1 MRHTF
6 LLLWA
11 LVALTAAPGILQA
24 QSVDPAHALAQKFAA
39 EKQSETRAPPPAAK
53 PAPPKDARVKA
64 TPAKSIL
71 APPPSADYER
81 EMLDAARAEASAR
94 AQSAKRETLLNP
106 QAQPQTPPAPAPAAV
121 PMQIKIE
128 AKIAAPAIQ
137 VRTAEAQTPKPA
149 AVAPA
154 SGRATFLVVLSHT
167 SERPGSLPRTF
178 DPILCMD
185 AQCYVSSGPA
195 TQAKPIA
202 KPQALS
208 TKNTITA
215 GAGACAG
222 KNQCAFR
229 GIDISAKSRV
239 EIVDLGLVRHERR
252 EALDATIDESCR
264 VEDSDLVCDHPLT
277 APDYRIWIVP
287 EDVAGTAGSDGLEA
301 ALADELPE
309 PDIARDTDK

>member
-6 LLLWA
+6 SLLSA
-11 LVALTAAPGILQA
+11 LIALTAAPGVLQA
-24 QSVDPAHALAQKFAA
+24 QSVDPAHALAQKFAV
-39 EKQSETRAPPPAAK
+39 ENKGVTRTAPAA
-53 PAPPKDARVKA
+53 ASRPKDARVKT
-64 TPAKSIL
+64 TPAESIL

-81 EMLDAARAEASAR
+81 EMLDAARAEADAR
-94 AQSAKRETLLNP
+94 AQASKIEQAKTHIP
-106 QAQPQTPPAPAPAAV
+106 VPPASAPAAV

-137 VRTAEAQTPKPA
+137 VRTADAQTAKPA
-149 AVAPA
+149 AAAPV
-154 SGRATFLVVLSHT
+154 SGRATVLVVLSHT
-167 SERPGSLPRTF
+167 AERPGSLPRTF

-195 TQAKPIA
+195 SQAKPIA

-208 TKNTITA
+208 TKNTIMA

-229 GIDISAKSRV
+229 GVDISAKSQV
-239 EIVDLGLVRHERR
+239 EIVDLGLVRHQHR
-252 EALDATIDESCR
+252 EALDATIDKSCR
-264 VEDSDLVCDHPLT
+264 VEDGDLVCDHPLT

-287 EDVAGTAGSDGLEA
+287 EDVAGAAGPHGLQA

-309 PDIARDTDK
+309 PDIALDTDK

>member
-6 LLLWA
+6 LLLSA
-11 LVALTAAPGILQA
+11 LVALTAAPGVLQA
-24 QSVDPAHALAQKFAA
+24 QSVDPAHALAQKFAI
-39 EKQSETRAPPPAAK
+39 ENQGVTRTAPAAAK

-64 TPAKSIL
+64 TPVNSIL
-71 APPPSADYER
+71 APPPNADYER
-81 EMLDAARAEASAR
+81 EMLDAARAEADAR
-94 AQSAKRETLLNP
+94 AQSAKRETPPNP
-106 QAQPQTPPAPAPAAV
+106 QAQTPPPAPAAV

-128 AKIAAPAIQ
+128 ARIAAPAIQ
-137 VRTAEAQTPKPA
+137 VRTADAQTAKPA
-149 AVAPA
+149 PVAPA
-154 SGRATFLVVLSHT
+154 SGRATVLVVLSHT
-167 SERPGSLPRTF
+167 PERPGSLPRTF
-178 DPILCMD
+178 DPILCID

-195 TQAKPIA
+195 SQAKPIA

-229 GIDISAKSRV
+229 GVDISSKSQV

-252 EALDATIDESCR
+252 EALDATIDKSCR
-264 VEDSDLVCDHPLT
+264 VEDGDLVCDHPLT

-287 EDVAGTAGSDGLEA
+287 EDVAATAGSHGLES

>member
-6 LLLWA
+6 SLLSA
-11 LVALTAAPGILQA
+11 LIALTAAPGVLQA
-24 QSVDPAHALAQKFAA
+24 QSVDPAHALAQKFAVENQG
-39 EKQSETRAPPPAAK
+39 EKRAAQPAAK

-64 TPAKSIL
+64 TPVKSIL

-81 EMLDAARAEASAR
+81 EMLDAARAEADAR
-94 AQSAKRETLLNP
+94 AQASKIEQAKTHIP
-106 QAQPQTPPAPAPAAV
+106 VPPASAPAAV

-137 VRTAEAQTPKPA
+137 VRTADAQTAKPA
-149 AVAPA
+149 AVAPI
-154 SGRATFLVVLSHT
+154 SGRATVLVVLSHT
-167 SERPGSLPRTF
+167 PERPGSLPRTF
-178 DPILCMD
+178 DPILCME

-195 TQAKPIA
+195 SQAKPIA

-229 GIDISAKSRV
+229 GVDISAKSQV
-239 EIVDLGLVRHERR
+239 EIVDLGLVRHEHR
-252 EALDATIDESCR
+252 EALDATIDKSCR
-264 VEDSDLVCDHPLT
+264 VEDGDLVCDHPLT

-287 EDVAGTAGSDGLEA
+287 EDVAGAAGSHGLEA

-309 PDIARDTDK
+309 PDIALDTDK

>member
-1 MRHTF
+1 
-6 LLLWA
+6 
-11 LVALTAAPGILQA
+11 
-24 QSVDPAHALAQKFAA
+24 
-39 EKQSETRAPPPAAK
+39 
-53 PAPPKDARVKA
+53 
-64 TPAKSIL
+64 
-71 APPPSADYER
+71 
-81 EMLDAARAEASAR
+81 
-94 AQSAKRETLLNP
+94 
-106 QAQPQTPPAPAPAAV
+106 
-121 PMQIKIE
+121 MQIKIE

-137 VRTAEAQTPKPA
+137 VRTADAQTAKPA

-154 SGRATFLVVLSHT
+154 SGRATVLVVLSHT
-167 SERPGSLPRTF
+167 PERPGSLPRTF

-185 AQCYVSSGPA
+185 AQCYVSSGSV

-229 GIDISAKSRV
+229 GIDISAKSQV

-252 EALDATIDESCR
+252 EALDATIDKSCR
-264 VEDSDLVCDHPLT
+264 VEDGDLACDHPLT

-287 EDVAGTAGSDGLEA
+287 EDVAATAGSHGLES

-309 PDIARDTDK
+309 PDLVLDTDK

>member
-6 LLLWA
+6 SLLSA
-11 LVALTAAPGILQA
+11 LIALTAAPGVLQA
-24 QSVDPAHALAQKFAA
+24 QSVDPAHALAQKFAV
-39 EKQSETRAPPPAAK
+39 ENQGVTRTAPAA
-53 PAPPKDARVKA
+53 ASRPKDARVK
-64 TPAKSIL
+64 TTSAKSIL

-81 EMLDAARAEASAR
+81 EMLDAARAEADAR
-94 AQSAKRETLLNP
+94 AQTSKIEQAKTHIP
-106 QAQPQTPPAPAPAAV
+106 VPPASAPAAV

-137 VRTAEAQTPKPA
+137 VRTADAQTAKPA
-149 AVAPA
+149 AVAPI
-154 SGRATFLVVLSHT
+154 SGRATVLVVLSHT
-167 SERPGSLPRTF
+167 PERPGSLPRTF
-178 DPILCMD
+178 DPILCME

-195 TQAKPIA
+195 SQAKPIA

-229 GIDISAKSRV
+229 GVDISAKSQV
-239 EIVDLGLVRHERR
+239 EIVDLGLVRHEHR
-252 EALDATIDESCR
+252 EALDATIDKSCR
-264 VEDSDLVCDHPLT
+264 VEDGDLVCDHPLT

-287 EDVAGTAGSDGLEA
+287 EDVAGAAGSHGLEA

-309 PDIARDTDK
+309 PDIALDTDK

>member
-6 LLLWA
+6 SLLSA
-11 LVALTAAPGILQA
+11 LVALTAAPGVLQA

-64 TPAKSIL
+64 TPVKSIL
-71 APPPSADYER
+71 APPPSAGYER
-81 EMLDAARAEASAR
+81 EMLDEARAEADAR
-94 AQSAKRETLLNP
+94 AQSAKRETPPSP
-106 QAQPQTPPAPAPAAV
+106 QAQRRTPPPAPAAG

-128 AKIAAPAIQ
+128 ARIAAPAIQ
-137 VRTAEAQTPKPA
+137 VRTADAQTGKPA

-154 SGRATFLVVLSHT
+154 SGRATVLVVLSHT
-167 SERPGSLPRTF
+167 PERPGSLPRTF

-229 GIDISAKSRV
+229 GIDISAKAQV

-252 EALDATIDESCR
+252 EALVAAIDKSCR
-264 VEDSDLVCDHPLT
+264 VEDGDLACDHPLT

-287 EDVAGTAGSDGLEA
+287 EDVAGTAGPNGLEA

-309 PDIARDTDK
+309 PDIALDTDK

>member
-39 EKQSETRAPPPAAK
+39 ENQSETRAPPPAAK
-53 PAPPKDARVKA
+53 PASPKDARIKE

-81 EMLDAARAEASAR
+81 EMLDAARAEADAR

-106 QAQPQTPPAPAPAAV
+106 QAQRQTPPAPAAV

-137 VRTAEAQTPKPA
+137 VRTAEVPTAKPA
-149 AVAPA
+149 AVTPS
-154 SGRATFLVVLSHT
+154 SGRATVLVVLSHT
-167 SERPGSLPRTF
+167 SEHPGSLPRTF
-178 DPILCMD
+178 DPILCME

-195 TQAKPIA
+195 TQAAPIA
-202 KPQALS
+202 KSQALS

-252 EALDATIDESCR
+252 EALDATIDTSCR
-264 VEDSDLVCDHPLT
+264 VEDGDLVCDHPLT

-287 EDVAGTAGSDGLEA
+287 EDVAGSAGSHGLEA